1 MACYSPLIIFGSG
14 DYHGVSIIYPLI
26 SSAIALPQEREYGM
40 GYFLCTLLN
49 PAPYSNH
56 QLLVDFNKDN
66 DGTSLVVQWVRLHLP
81 MQVVQVQSLV
91 GE

>member
-26 SSAIALPQEREYGM
+26 SNARALPQEREYGKC
-40 GYFLCTLLN
+40 YFLCTLLN
-49 PAPYSNH
+49 PAPYPNH
-56 QLLVDFNKDN
+56 QLSVDFNKDN
-66 DGTSLVVQWVRLHLP
+66 DGTSLVVRWLRLHLP
-81 MQVVQVQSLV
+81 RQVAQAQSLV